1 MAWISCFCPLFKEKI
16 KERQLPSLM
25 IQNCF
30 VFTSSSALLHSSNH
44 ISP

>member
-1 MAWISCFCPLFKEKI
+1 MAWISCFCLYSKKN